1 MEFDFLIDGGDFSN
15 AGSASSAVKK
25 IMKQLG
31 VDPEIVKRTVVAL
44 YEAEVNIV
52 AHAEKGKVHVEIE
65 ENRIHITLEDEGQG
79 IPNIEQAMQKGF
91 STASVKVREMGFGA
105 GMGLPNMKANTD
117 ILEIKSEVNKGTIVD
132 ITNFY

>member
-1 MEFDFLIDGGDFSN
+1 MDFDFFVEGGDFSS
-15 AGSASSAVKK
+15 AGSTSSAVKK
-25 IMKQLG
+25 LMKQLG
-31 VDPEIVKRTVVAL
+31 IDPDIIKRTVVAL

-52 AHAEKGKVHVEIE
+52 AHADRGKVHVEIE
-65 ENRIHITLEDEGQG
+65 EDKIHITLEDEGQG

-105 GMGLPNMKANTD
+105 GMGLPNMKANSD
-117 ILEIKSEVNKGTIVD
+117 ILDIKSEVNKGTIVD